1 MTPAELFALASRE
14 DRAIARAITRVG
26 IADAD
31 TDDVRQLA
39 LIDAWRLIAGG
50 RLVIADGQDTRIA
63 LRRWIYSVARIAA
76 LRFRQAYRPIG
87 DDLPDDIP
95 SDDDLEARL
104 ASREQLRILF
114 YRMNRYERAAFE
126 GLAAGE
132 TFQETADR
140 TGIHIGTIA
149 SRVRYG
155 RVALKKRLARDR

>member
-14 DRAIARAITRVG
+14 DRAIARAILRVG
-26 IADAD
+26 IPDAD

-39 LIDAWRLIAGG
+39 LIDAWRLIAEGK
-50 RLVIADGQDTRIA
+50 LVIGEGQDPSRSV
-63 LRRWIYSVARIAA
+63 RRWIYSVAVIAA
-76 LRFRQAYRPIG
+76 LRFRAAHKPLG
-87 DDLPDDIP
+87 AELPDDIP

-104 ASREQLRILF
+104 ASREQLRIVF